1 MHNSIASGKRV
12 ARRVLA
18 AQLVAALVAAL
29 GGLLLADRWVAVA
42 ALVGALIV
50 AGGNAVFAW
59 RLFVP
64 GVAPVRT
71 ILHSVY
77 AAEVLKWVWTVAW
90 LVLAIALWRLPA
102 LALILGM
109 IAAQL
114 AFFLALAKT

>member
-1 MHNSIASGKRV
+1 MQNSIASGKRV

-18 AQLVAALVAAL
+18 AQLLAAVL
-29 GGLLLADRWVAVA
+29 GGVFGLVLAGAGA
-42 ALVGALIV
+42 AIASLAGALIV
-50 AGGNAVFAW
+50 AGGNWVFAW

-64 GVAPVRT
+64 GVAPVKT

-90 LVLAIALWRLPA
+90 LVLAIAWWRLPA

-109 IAAQL
+109 VAAQL